1 MSYETKLVDL
11 VNRIQANTTSHQI
24 LTDRL
29 TPYLDTL
36 QAGRDRLDKPTMAT
50 WNLTRSC
57 NLKCAYC
64 AVNAHFGKPTQETLT
79 SQHVLNKV
87 LSLNLKYISLLGG
100 EPTLCPELPT
110 YINSLVKAGVFV
122 DMTTN
127 GAKITK
133 ELINSLCYASEQK
146 LLSLMI
152 SLDSAD
158 ATINDSV
165 RGPGSFKVAVRASKT
180 LRKNNIPFSIGMTI
194 SKANLHQV
202 LNTYELAKEIGAS
215 LFCSWFVMPAGRANR
230 SIIAQPDEEYIK
242 QTNAI
247 LDSVE
252 NGGLPIG
259 RMDLS
264 YATVKLLKK
273 NPAMSIGFDR
283 TSAEVISILN
293 CEGCKYRILIDYN
306 GDVYPCDFLQY
317 PSFRLGNI
325 LTDNWQSIWDS
336 PPARYK
342 SQLKR
347 STKPGCKD
355 CPALGCDTGCFGIT
369 FANFLATGNILPMC
383 EV

>member
-152 SLDSAD
+152 SL
-158 ATINDSV
+158 T
-165 RGPGSFKVAVRASKT
+165 RQMLQLT
-180 LRKNNIPFSIGMTI
+180 IPFAG
-194 SKANLHQV
+194 QV
-202 LNTYELAKEIGAS
+202 LL
-215 LFCSWFVMPAGRANR
+215 
-230 SIIAQPDEEYIK
+230 
-242 QTNAI
+242 
-247 LDSVE
+247 
-252 NGGLPIG
+252 
-259 RMDLS
+259 
-264 YATVKLLKK
+264 KLLF
-273 NPAMSIGFDR
+273 G
-283 TSAEVISILN
+283 
-293 CEGCKYRILIDYN
+293 
-306 GDVYPCDFLQY
+306 
-317 PSFRLGNI
+317 
-325 LTDNWQSIWDS
+325 
-336 PPARYK
+336 PARYFVK
-342 SQLKR
+342 TIFHSV
-347 STKPGCKD
+347 
-355 CPALGCDTGCFGIT
+355 
-369 FANFLATGNILPMC
+369 LA
-383 EV
+383 